1 MKMKIIKESKSKNT
15 KMNKYWL
22 KSAGLNH
29 FWMVWRIK
37 FLLKLLDYYKITLN
51 KKLKIMDLGCGNG
64 ILSNQLE
71 MIRKIKIDRIDSDY
85 RTLKNNK
92 NVKGK
97 LICYNV
103 SNKIN
108 KLKKSYDMIFL
119 FDVIEHVKNDK
130 KFLSD
135 TLFHLKKG
143 GYLII
148 NVPSLQFFFS
158 KYDHVIG
165 HLRRY
170 DKNSIK
176 NLVKRLKIQTITVD
190 YWGIFLLPL
199 LILRKVILFF
209 YNKKDVDKIVKKG
222 WETNKYLNIFFKYVL
237 ELELKFFK
245 KQFLGTSLMIILKKI

>member
-1 MKMKIIKESKSKNT
+1 MKIIKESKSRNT

-29 FWMVWRIK
+29 FWMIWRIK
-37 FLLKLLDYYKITLN
+37 FLLQLLVYNKIKLN
-51 KKLKIMDLGCGNG
+51 EKLKIMDLGCGNG
-64 ILSNQLE
+64 VLSNQLE
-71 MIRKIKIDRIDSDY
+71 KIKKIKIDRIDSNY

-108 KLKKSYDMIFL
+108 KLKKFYDLIFL

-130 KFLSD
+130 KFLID

-158 KYDHVIG
+158 KYDYVIG

-170 DKNSIK
+170 DKNNFQKITSKLNVKTVSI
-176 NLVKRLKIQTITVD
+176 D

-199 LILRKVILFF
+199 LILRKIILFF
-209 YNKKDVDKIVKKG
+209 YNKKNVDKIVKKG
-222 WETNKYLNIFFKYVL
+222 WETNKYLNVFMKSVL
-237 ELELKFFK
+237 ELELKLFK